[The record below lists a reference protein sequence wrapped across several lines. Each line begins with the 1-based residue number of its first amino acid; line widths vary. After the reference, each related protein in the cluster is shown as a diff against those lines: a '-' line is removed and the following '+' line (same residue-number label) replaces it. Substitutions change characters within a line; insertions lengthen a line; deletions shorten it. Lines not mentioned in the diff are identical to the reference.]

1 MAIVSIDKA
10 IEEIKKGRMLIIVDD
25 ENREN
30 EGDLFVP
37 AQKTTAKTIAFMAT
51 HGRGLICLSMTGE
64 RLDELEIP
72 LMVENNTS
80 SFQTAFCV
88 SIEAKH
94 KTTTG
99 ISAHDR
105 AATILTA
112 IDRKTR
118 PSDIARPGHIFP
130 LRAKDGGVIRRP
142 GQTEASVDLC
152 RLAGLYPAGV
162 ICEIMK
168 DDGTMARLPDLE
180 KFSKK
185 HGIHIVLIAD
195 LIKYRLRRE
204 SLVRRYAQPKLP
216 TKFGDFTIIAYQSEL
231 SEKTNVAL
239 VKGSW
244 KKGEEVLVR
253 MHSECLTGDAFFSLR
268 CDCGPQLEAAM
279 KRISDEGRGAVVYL
293 RQEGRGIG
301 LLHKIKAYEL
311 QDGGMDT
318 VEANEALGFKP
329 DERDYGIGAQILR
342 DLGISKARLL
352 TNNPKKLHA
361 LSGFGIEITGSESI
375 EIAPNKINRRYLKT
389 KKEKMGHRLKK
400 V

>member
-1 MAIVSIDKA
+1 M
-10 IEEIKKGRMLIIVDD
+10 
-25 ENREN
+25 
-30 EGDLFVP
+30 
-37 AQKTTAKTIAFMAT
+37 
-51 HGRGLICLSMTGE
+51 
-64 RLDELEIP
+64 
-72 LMVENNTS
+72 
-80 SFQTAFCV
+80 
-88 SIEAKH
+88 
-94 KTTTG
+94 
-99 ISAHDR
+99 
-105 AATILTA
+105 
-112 IDRKTR
+112 
-118 PSDIARPGHIFP
+118 
-130 LRAKDGGVIRRP
+130 
-142 GQTEASVDLC
+142 
-152 RLAGLYPAGV
+152 
-162 ICEIMK
+162 
-168 DDGTMARLPDLE
+168 
-180 KFSKK
+180 
-185 HGIHIVLIAD
+185 
-195 LIKYRLRRE
+195 
-204 SLVRRYAQPKLP
+204 
-216 TKFGDFTIIAYQSEL
+216 
-231 SEKTNVAL
+231 
-239 VKGSW
+239 
-244 KKGEEVLVR
+244 R